1 MFIPSHLRE
10 QVAFFTMREFLSKIS
25 IFSILL
31 FLGSCDP
38 GTPDEKIYYDDFFE
52 NVADGMIIPRYANF
66 QQQLID
72 LSDIL
77 ALFDSSNSQSLI
89 EIQNQFKSTY
99 ISWQY
104 ISAFEFGPSQEY
116 FGKLQE
122 MCNTFPTQV
131 SDIESNIL
139 SGDYNLDFP
148 TNYDAKGLP
157 AIDYLLF
164 HTSTSGL
171 LEELSNFKR
180 IQYINDCIIDM
191 QTRVSAV
198 LSAWDQ
204 YRDVFVQSQGND
216 VSSSLSILFNQYLF
230 DYERL
235 KRDKFAVPAGFATQ
249 YGIPIL
255 SDTSV
260 VEAKYSKMS
269 IALLQANLIS
279 LERIYMGVNEQGID
293 GVGFYEKLL
302 EYNAQSTVVDGDLA
316 LAIQEQFSICKNALT
331 NHVTDLPNEIIN
343 HPSEV
348 ELTSSELQKMVPM
361 LKNDMR
367 SYLSVSVTEG
377 DPDGD

>member
-1 MFIPSHLRE
+1 M
-10 QVAFFTMREFLSKIS
+10 
-25 IFSILL
+25 
-31 FLGSCDP
+31 
-38 GTPDEKIYYDDFFE
+38 
-52 NVADGMIIPRYANF
+52 
-66 QQQLID
+66 
-72 LSDIL
+72 
-77 ALFDSSNSQSLI
+77 
-89 EIQNQFKSTY
+89 
-99 ISWQY
+99 
-104 ISAFEFGPSQEY
+104 
-116 FGKLQE
+116 
-122 MCNTFPTQV
+122 
-131 SDIESNIL
+131 
-139 SGDYNLDFP
+139 
-148 TNYDAKGLP
+148 P

-164 HTSTSGL
+164 HTSTPDL
-171 LEELSNFKR
+171 LQELSNLKR
-180 IQYINDCIIDM
+180 IQYIDDCLIDM

-198 LSAWDQ
+198 LSAWDD

-235 KRDKFAVPAGFATQ
+235 KRDKFALPAGFATQ

-260 VEAKYSKMS
+260 VEARYSKMS
-269 IALLQANLIS
+269 IALLQANIIS

-343 HPSEV
+343 NISQV
-348 ELTSSELQKMVPM
+348 EFTSNELQKMVPM

>member
-1 MFIPSHLRE
+1 MKEL
-10 QVAFFTMREFLSKIS
+10 LSKIFV
-25 IFSILL
+25 FSVLL
-31 FLGSCDP
+31 FLGSCE
-38 GTPDEKIYYDDFFE
+38 TNTDEDQVLYDDFFE
-52 NVADGMIIPRYANF
+52 NVADGIIIPRYANF
-66 QQQLID
+66 QEQLVKMSN
-72 LSDIL
+72 LL
-77 ALFDSSNSQSLI
+77 EVFDSSNPQSLSD
-89 EIQNQFKSTY
+89 IQDQFKSTY

-104 ISAFEFGPSQEY
+104 VSAFEFGPSQEY

-131 SDIESNIL
+131 SDIEANIS

-157 AIDYLLF
+157 AIDYILF
-164 HTSTSGL
+164 HTNTSNL
-171 LEELSNFKR
+171 LDELEDLNR
-180 IQYINDCIIDM
+180 IQYLKDCIDDM
-191 QTRVSAV
+191 QNRVSAV
-198 LSAWDQ
+198 LYAWDD

-235 KRDKFAVPAGFATQ
+235 KRDKFALPAGFATQ
-249 YGIPIL
+249 YGIPIT

-260 VEAKYSKMS
+260 LEARYSKMS
-269 IALLQANLIS
+269 LALIEANIIS

-293 GVGFYEKLL
+293 GVGFYEKLQ
-302 EYNAQSTVVDGDLA
+302 EFNAQSTVVDGDLA
-316 LAIQEQFSICKNALT
+316 LAIQEQFLICKNALT
-331 NHVTDLPNEIIN
+331 NHSTDLSNEIIN
-343 HPSEV
+343 NLYEV
-348 ELTSSELQKMVPM
+348 ELTSNELQKMVPM

>member
-1 MFIPSHLRE
+1 
-10 QVAFFTMREFLSKIS
+10 MRELLSKFF
-25 IFSILL
+25 IFSVLL
-31 FLGSCDP
+31 FLGSCDLDS
-38 GTPDEKIYYDDFFE
+38 DEDEIYYDDFFE
-52 NVADGMIIPRYANF
+52 NVADGIIIPRYANF

-72 LSDIL
+72 MSDKL
-77 ALFDSSNSQSLI
+77 ALFDSSNSQSLL
-89 EIQNQFKSTY
+89 EVQNQFKSTY

-104 ISAFEFGPSQEY
+104 ISVFEFGPSQEY

-122 MCNTFPTQV
+122 MCNTFPTKV
-131 SDIESNIL
+131 SDIEANIL
-139 SGDYNLDFP
+139 NGDYNLDFP

-164 HTSTSGL
+164 HTSTPDL
-171 LEELSNFKR
+171 LQELSNLKR
-180 IQYINDCIIDM
+180 IQYIDDCLIDM

-198 LSAWDQ
+198 LSAWDD

-235 KRDKFAVPAGFATQ
+235 KRDKFALP
-249 YGIPIL
+249 
-255 SDTSV
+255 
-260 VEAKYSKMS
+260 EARYSKMS
-269 IALLQANLIS
+269 IALLQANIIS

-316 LAIQEQFSICKNALT
+316 LAIQEQFSICKNALA

-343 HPSEV
+343 NISQV
-348 ELTSSELQKMVPM
+348 EFTSNELQKMVPM

>member
-1 MFIPSHLRE
+1 
-10 QVAFFTMREFLSKIS
+10 MRELLSKFF
-25 IFSILL
+25 IFSVLL
-31 FLGSCDP
+31 FLGSCDLDS
-38 GTPDEKIYYDDFFE
+38 DEDEIYYDDFFE
-52 NVADGMIIPRYANF
+52 NVADGIIIPRYANF

-72 LSDIL
+72 MSDKL
-77 ALFDSSNSQSLI
+77 ALFDSSNSQSLL
-89 EIQNQFKSTY
+89 EVQNQFKSTY

-122 MCNTFPTQV
+122 MCNTFPTKV
-131 SDIESNIL
+131 SDIEANIL
-139 SGDYNLDFP
+139 NGDYNLDFP

-164 HTSTSGL
+164 HTSTPDL
-171 LEELSNFKR
+171 LQELSNLKR
-180 IQYINDCIIDM
+180 IQYIDDCLIDM

-198 LSAWDQ
+198 LSAWDD

-235 KRDKFAVPAGFATQ
+235 KRDKFALPAGFATQ

-260 VEAKYSKMS
+260 VEARYSKMS
-269 IALLQANLIS
+269 IALLQANIIS

-316 LAIQEQFSICKNALT
+316 LAIQEQFSICKNALA

-343 HPSEV
+343 NISQV
-348 ELTSSELQKMVPM
+348 EFTSNELQKMVPM